1 MDGGDSILPRSQLI
15 AKVAKDLDMP
25 AAQVELV
32 LDAVCGDIIQCL
44 AEGEKVTI
52 TGFGRFE
59 MRERKTKAYTNPKTK
74 ATSQLPPVSVPGF
87 KASSLMKEKIA
98 QAR

>member
-1 MDGGDSILPRSQLI
+1 MQAS
-15 AKVAKDLDMP
+15 
-25 AAQVELV
+25 QVERV
-32 LDAVCGDIIQCL
+32 LDAVCDDIIHCL

-74 ATSQLPPVSVPGF
+74 TVSQLPSVSVPGF

-98 QAR
+98 QGR

>member
-1 MDGGDSILPRSQLI
+1 MQAS
-15 AKVAKDLDMP
+15 
-25 AAQVELV
+25 QVERV
-32 LDAVCGDIIQCL
+32 LDAVCDDIIHCL

-74 ATSQLPPVSVPGF
+74 AVSQLPPVSVPGF

-98 QAR
+98 QGE